1 MKADEERDSTDK
13 KRERRQKKKEKRERK
28 KAKEAR
34 EKVVEKMKPG
44 LGNKYSKAKAIKQL
58 EQISKTDKNVTLIK
72 VGSNV
77 ILLQLKKTKKPI
89 IIDL

>member
-1 MKADEERDSTDK
+1 MKHDLKADDERDSTDK
-13 KRERRQKKKEKRERK
+13 KRDRRLKKKEKREKK

-58 EQISKTDKNVTLIK
+58 EQISKTDKNVSLIK
-72 VGSNV
+72 VST
-77 ILLQLKKTKKPI
+77 L
-89 IIDL
+89 